1 MGCRA
6 NPAGAPLQ
14 DPSLLNA
21 WGLGSSMLSLLKA
34 VTGESDEKEKDTM
47 VLLGRTL
54 HAARSIGVERG
65 WESRI

>member
-1 MGCRA
+1 
-6 NPAGAPLQ
+6 
-14 DPSLLNA
+14 
-21 WGLGSSMLSLLKA
+21 MLSLLKA